1 MQTSTRSGS
10 APGEGSA
17 SFGLGLDT
25 GEWVKVQVKV
35 QVKVH
40 AEVKAEVEST
50 VVEDAVK
57 ARQGKAGPAAC
68 LRPAVVS

>member
-35 QVKVH
+35 QVKEH
-40 AEVKAEVEST
+40 AEVKAKVKST
-50 VVEDAVK
+50 VVEDAV
-57 ARQGKAGPAAC
+57 
-68 LRPAVVS
+68 S

>member
-25 GEWVKVQVKV
+25 GEWVKVQLKV
-35 QVKVH
+35 Q
-40 AEVKAEVEST
+40 AEVKST
-50 VVEDAVK
+50 VVEDAV
-57 ARQGKAGPAAC
+57 
-68 LRPAVVS
+68 S